1 MILRSSGSPP
11 DQSIGRIDFPCK
23 PPRGPQ
29 SGPLHY
35 GRILIVLG
43 FIALRP
49 YVEDRLYSAASLPGC
64 KPHRQRVGAFYHT
77 VIGHDMA
84 GPSQPE
90 PLRSR
95 PQPPARQAA
104 GMYCRRPSPP
114 LAPPTARPARIPQ
127 WSISRNRRANRA
139 TRPSAGSYGVTLP
152 APIMVGTSA
161 DLQVSQAV
169 FTIGNP
175 FGLDQ
180 TLTTGLASG
189 RRCVATARVSHAP
202 ININPP
208 GAGRSLGTR
217 QRRRNEQCSL
227 KLATWYNEYSISYRP
242 YLQPR

>member
-1 MILRSSGSPP
+1 
-11 DQSIGRIDFPCK
+11 
-23 PPRGPQ
+23 
-29 SGPLHY
+29 
-35 GRILIVLG
+35 
-43 FIALRP
+43 
-49 YVEDRLYSAASLPGC
+49 
-64 KPHRQRVGAFYHT
+64 
-77 VIGHDMA
+77 MA
-84 GPSQPE
+84 GSSLCWGSLRCGPTSKIASIQLPVCPDANRTASALAPSTTWLLVTIWPAH
-90 PLRSR
+90 PSPNRCRSR
-95 PQPPARQAA
+95 RQPPARQAA
-104 GMYCRRPSPP
+104 GMYCRRPGPP
-114 LAPPTARPARIPQ
+114 LAPLTARPAGIPQ

-169 FTIGNP
+169 FAIGNP

-217 QRRRNEQCSL
+217 QQRRNEQCSL
-227 KLATWYNEYSISYRP
+227 KLLTWYNEYSISYRP
-242 YLQPR
+242 TKIAQQC

>member
-49 YVEDRLYSAASLPGC
+49 YVEDRLYSAAVCPDANRTASAL
-64 KPHRQRVGAFYHT
+64 A
-77 VIGHDMA
+77 
-84 GPSQPE
+84 PSTTWLLVTIWPAH
-90 PLRSR
+90 PSPNRCRSR

-104 GMYCRRPSPP
+104 GMYCRRPGPP
-114 LAPPTARPARIPQ
+114 LAPLTARPAGIPQ

-152 APIMVGTSA
+152 VPIMAGTSA

-169 FTIGNP
+169 FAIGNP

-180 TLTTGLASG
+180 TSP
-189 RRCVATARVSHAP
+189 VSLQVVDV
-202 ININPP
+202 
-208 GAGRSLGTR
+208 S
-217 QRRRNEQCSL
+217 
-227 KLATWYNEYSISYRP
+227 
-242 YLQPR
+242 QPRG

>member
-1 MILRSSGSPP
+1 M
-11 DQSIGRIDFPCK
+11 QT
-23 PPRGPQ
+23 
-29 SGPLHY
+29 
-35 GRILIVLG
+35 
-43 FIALRP
+43 A
-49 YVEDRLYSAASLPGC
+49 
-64 KPHRQRVGAFYHT
+64 
-77 VIGHDMA
+77 
-84 GPSQPE
+84 
-90 PLRSR
+90 
-95 PQPPARQAA
+95 PPARWRLLPH
-104 GMYCRRPSPP
+104 GCWLRYGRPI
-114 LAPPTARPARIPQ
+114 PARTAAALDVSLLPAKLPECIAADLAHHLHPQ

-169 FTIGNP
+169 FAIGNP

-217 QRRRNEQCSL
+217 QQRRNEQCSL
-227 KLATWYNEYSISYRP
+227 KLLTWYNEYSISYRP